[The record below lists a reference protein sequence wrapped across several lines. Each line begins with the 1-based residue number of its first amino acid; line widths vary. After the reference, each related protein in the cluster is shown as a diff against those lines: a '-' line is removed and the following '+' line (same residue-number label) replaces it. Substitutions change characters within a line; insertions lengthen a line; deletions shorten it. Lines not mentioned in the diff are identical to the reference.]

1 MKKIIMV
8 IMSSIMMIWMAA
20 CDTKEVAN
28 TNTPMPTATVMPT
41 QEPTATPTPEPTVTP
56 TSEPTATPT
65 PEPTATP
72 TPELTATPTPEPTA
86 TPTPEPTATPTP
98 EPPATP
104 TPEPTATPTPEP
116 TATPTPEPT
125 ATPTPKPTATP
136 TPTPRVK
143 VENINGVEVTMRGND
158 YLDIKEFVWYISGDY
173 LHCVIAMHN
182 TNSKY
187 AIEYPEFRVTA
198 YNAENKVMG
207 TEEQTLS
214 LIYPNQEFVYDY
226 MLFEVDD
233 KPSKIKV
240 NLLEP
245 KDYNITATSKLDYE
259 TYEQMVGQNIS
270 VMDELVTGEIYNPND
285 YDVESAVVVVIFRNA
300 AGEIIFGEHTY
311 VDQMYAND
319 TVPFDIDIYTDI
331 ELPEEC
337 EVYAYFW

>member
-1 MKKIIMV
+1 MKKIVV
-8 IMSSIMMIWMAA
+8 IISSIMMIVMVA
-20 CDTKEVAN
+20 CGTKEV
-28 TNTPMPTATVMPT
+28 TDINTPMPTATVM
-41 QEPTATPTPEPTVTP
+41 P

-65 PEPTATP
+65 PEPTATLTSEP
-72 TPELTATPTPEPTA
+72 TVTPTLESTATSTPEPTA
-86 TPTPEPTATPTP
+86 TPTPEPTVTPTP
-98 EPPATP
+98 EPTATP

-136 TPTPRVK
+136 TPKPTATPTPTPRIK

-158 YLDIKEFVWYISGDY
+158 YLDIKEFAWYISGDY
-173 LHCVIAMHN
+173 LHCVIVMHN

-207 TEEQTLS
+207 TEEQVLS
-214 LIYPNQEFVYDY
+214 LIYPNQEFVYNY
-226 MLFEVDD
+226 MLFEVDEE
-233 KPSKIKV
+233 PSKIKV

-245 KDYNITATSKLDYE
+245 KEYNITATSKLDYE
-259 TYEQMVGQNIS
+259 TYEQMAGQNIS
-270 VMDELVTGEIYNPND
+270 IMDDLVTGEIYNPND
-285 YDVESAVVVVIFRNA
+285 YDVESAVVTVVFRNDDCA
-300 AGEIIFGEHTY
+300 IIYAEETY
-311 VDQMYAND
+311 VDQIYAND
-319 TVPFDIDIYTDI
+319 SVPFEVDIYTDI

>member
-20 CDTKEVAN
+20 CGTKEVAK

-41 QEPTATPTPEPTVTP
+41 QELTATSTPEPTPTPEPTA
-56 TSEPTATPT
+56 TST

-72 TPELTATPTPEPTA
+72 TPI
-86 TPTPEPTATPTP
+86 
-98 EPPATP
+98 
-104 TPEPTATPTPEP
+104 
-116 TATPTPEPT
+116 
-125 ATPTPKPTATP
+125 
-136 TPTPRVK
+136 PRIK

-158 YLDIKEFVWYISGDY
+158 YLDIKEFAWYISGDY
-173 LHCVIAMHN
+173 LHCVIVMHN

-198 YNAENKVMG
+198 YNAGNKVMG

-214 LIYPNQEFVYDY
+214 LLYPNQEFVYDY

-259 TYEQMVGQNIS
+259 TYEQMAGQNIS
-270 VMDELVTGEIYNPND
+270 VMDDLVTGEIYNPND
-285 YDVESAVVVVIFRNA
+285 YDVESAVLVVVFRNA
-300 AGEIIFGEHTY
+300 EGKIVFGEHTY
-311 VDQMYAND
+311 VDQIYAND

>member
-20 CDTKEVAN
+20 CGTKEEAN
-28 TNTPMPTATVMPT
+28 TNTSMPTATVMPT
-41 QEPTATPTPEPTVTP
+41 LEPTVTP
-56 TSEPTATPT
+56 TSEPTATS
-65 PEPTATP
+65 
-72 TPELTATPTPEPTA
+72 TPEPTA

-98 EPPATP
+98 EPTETP

-125 ATPTPKPTATP
+125 ATPTPKPTAIP
-136 TPTPRVK
+136 TPTPRIK
-143 VENINGVEVTMRGND
+143 VQNINGVEVTMRGND
-158 YLDIKEFVWYISGDY
+158 YLDIKEFAWYISGDY
-173 LHCVIAMHN
+173 LHCVIVMHN

-214 LIYPNQEFVYDY
+214 LLYPNQEFVYDY

-259 TYEQMVGQNIS
+259 TYEQMAGQNIS
-270 VMDELVTGEIYNPND
+270 VMDDLVTGEIYNPND
-285 YDVESAVVVVIFRNA
+285 YDVESAVVVVVFRNNE
-300 AGEIIFGEHTY
+300 GEIIFGEHTY
-311 VDQMYAND
+311 VDQIYAND

>member
-1 MKKIIMV
+1 MKKIIV
-8 IMSSIMMIWMAA
+8 IIMSSIMMIWMVA
-20 CDTKEVAN
+20 CGMKEVAN

-41 QEPTATPTPEPTVTP
+41 QEPTATPEPTPTPEPTATPISEPTATP
-56 TSEPTATPT
+56 TAEPTATPT

-72 TPELTATPTPEPTA
+72 TAEPTA
-86 TPTPEPTATPTP
+86 TPTAEPT
-98 EPPATP
+98 ATP

-136 TPTPRVK
+136 TATPTPRIK

-158 YLDIKEFVWYISGDY
+158 YLNVKEFAWYISGDY
-173 LHCVIAMHN
+173 LHCVIVMCN

-198 YNAENKVMG
+198 YNVENKVMG

-214 LIYPNQEFVYDY
+214 LIYPNQEFVCNQL
-226 MLFEVDD
+226 LFEVDEE
-233 KPSKIKV
+233 PSKIKV
-240 NLLEP
+240 TLLEP
-245 KDYNITATSKLDYE
+245 DKYDILTPSKLDYE
-259 TYEQMVGQNIS
+259 TYIQMLGQNIS
-270 VMDELVTGEIYNPND
+270 VMDDLVTGEIYNPND
-285 YDVESAVVVVIFRNA
+285 YDVESAVVTVVFRNDDGA
-300 AGEIIFGEHTY
+300 IIYAEETY
-311 VDQMYAND
+311 VDQIYAND
-319 TVPFDIDIYTDI
+319 SVPFEVDIYTDI

>member
-1 MKKIIMV
+1 MKKIIVAM
-8 IMSSIMMIWMAA
+8 ISSIMMILMAA
-20 CDTKEVAN
+20 CGTKEVAN

-41 QEPTATPTPEPTVTP
+41 
-56 TSEPTATPT
+56 SEPI
-65 PEPTATP
+65 
-72 TPELTATPTPEPTA
+72 ATPTPEPTA
-86 TPTPEPTATPTP
+86 TPTPEPTATPM
-98 EPPATP
+98 
-104 TPEPTATPTPEP
+104 PEP

-125 ATPTPKPTATP
+125 ATPTPKPTATSTPKPTATP
-136 TPTPRVK
+136 TPTPRIK

-158 YLDIKEFVWYISGDY
+158 YLEIKEFAWYISGDY
-173 LHCVIAMHN
+173 LHCVIVMCN
-182 TNSKY
+182 TNNKY

-214 LIYPNQEFVYDY
+214 LIYPNQELVYDY

-259 TYEQMVGQNIS
+259 TYGQMVGQNIS
-270 VMDELVTGEIYNPND
+270 VMDDLVTGEIYNPNN
-285 YDVESAVVVVIFRNA
+285 YDVESAVVVVVFRNA
-300 AGEIIFGEHTY
+300 EGEIIFGEHTY
-311 VDQMYAND
+311 VDQIYAND

-331 ELPEEC
+331 ELSEEC

>member
-20 CDTKEVAN
+20 CGTKEVAN

-41 QEPTATPTPEPTVTP
+41 QELTATSTPEP
-56 TSEPTATPT
+56 
-65 PEPTATP
+65 
-72 TPELTATPTPEPTA
+72 TPTPEPTA

-98 EPPATP
+98 I
-104 TPEPTATPTPEP
+104 
-116 TATPTPEPT
+116 
-125 ATPTPKPTATP
+125 
-136 TPTPRVK
+136 PRIK

-198 YNAENKVMG
+198 YNAGNKVMG

-214 LIYPNQEFVYDY
+214 LLYPNQEFVYDY

-259 TYEQMVGQNIS
+259 TYEQMAGQNIS
-270 VMDELVTGEIYNPND
+270 VMDDLVTGEIYNPND
-285 YDVESAVVVVIFRNA
+285 YDVESAVLVVVFRNA
-300 AGEIIFGEHTY
+300 EGKIVFGEHTY
-311 VDQMYAND
+311 VDQIYAND